1 VFLKDSLQ
9 ANTEA
14 NIFSYLWLKSD
25 IIGEIENANYYFEND
40 NKETNQALDNLLL
53 TQGFR
58 KFKEENIS
66 KEAPPLLKYK
76 PEYQQHIIT
85 GKITYKNSSNKPA
98 ADILTTFSVLG
109 NTSNLYG
116 AKSDAEGNLSFYTKD
131 IIGPVQLALQ
141 TNSLADSIYKIE
153 LNSPFVNW
161 KIDSNFTSL
170 KLSKSDNTSI
180 LNRSVNMQVQN
191 VYHTDSLKKFLNQ
204 VQLNTKFYR
213 NTSDKNYKLDQYVRF
228 PTLEEVLR
236 EYVPEVVVKKRESN
250 FSLGIYNV
258 QDKIYLDNTPLVLL
272 DGVPIK
278 DPNKL
283 INYNP
288 LKLKEMDIVA
298 KKYYLGPLV
307 FGGILNFTSNKGNFK
322 DFDLD
327 PNILVDYD
335 GLQLQREFYSP
346 IYESPNDKKS
356 RLPDFRTLLYW
367 NAEVK
372 TSLTGE
378 KKLNFYT
385 SDLKGNYTIVLQ
397 GLSDNGRVGYT
408 TASFKVD

>member
-307 FGGILNFTSNKGNFK
+307 FGGILNFSSNKGNFK

-327 PNILVDYD
+327 PNVLLVDYD

-346 IYESPNDKKS
+346 TYESPNDKIS
-356 RLPDFRTLLYW
+356 RLPDFRTLL
-367 NAEVK
+367 
-372 TSLTGE
+372 
-378 KKLNFYT
+378 
-385 SDLKGNYTIVLQ
+385 
-397 GLSDNGRVGYT
+397 
-408 TASFKVD
+408 